1 MEKNGAIISDN
12 WNLAVPADILPNL
25 AEFDRL
31 VAAVAAATKQSVQ
44 ESIVADFASLEPEI
58 VATVQSAL
66 VSIVD
71 FE

>member
-1 MEKNGAIISDN
+1 MLVG
-12 WNLAVPADILPNL
+12 ILPNL

-31 VAAVAAATKQSVQ
+31 VASVAAATKQSVQ

-58 VATVQSAL
+58 VAIVQSAL
-66 VSIVD
+66 VSIHD